1 MARTAAQRKHKAKL
15 NAQARQQRILSAK
28 RSGERVIPD
37 KVIRTLGSLGL
48 PPIPWVYD
56 ACLDKLMREA

>member
-1 MARTAAQRKHKAKL
+1 MAKMSAANKKRIAEMKAKGR
-15 NAQARQQRILSAK
+15 QARILQAK
-28 RSGERVIPD
+28 KTGERAIPD

-56 ACLDKLMREA
+56 ACLDKLMRG